1 MRIKVKASG
10 ARQFTIA
17 LPTGMVFSPTLI
29 HLWLRIGRKYASE
42 VPDISP
48 HDLRAICK
56 AAKQIKRRYGRY
68 ELVSV
73 ESAQGDLVKITL

>member
-10 ARQFTIA
+10 MRQFTIA
-17 LPTGMVFSPTLI
+17 LPTGMIFSPTMIRLG
-29 HLWLRIGRKYASE
+29 LCIGRKYADE
-42 VPDISP
+42 VPDISA

-56 AAKQIKRRYGRY
+56 AAKQTKRRYGRY

-73 ESAQGDLVKITL
+73 ESAQGDLVGITL